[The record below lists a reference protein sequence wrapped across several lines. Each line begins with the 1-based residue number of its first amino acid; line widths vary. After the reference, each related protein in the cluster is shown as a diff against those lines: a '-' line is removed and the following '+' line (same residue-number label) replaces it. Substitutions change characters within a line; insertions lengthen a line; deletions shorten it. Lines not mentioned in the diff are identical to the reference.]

1 MLICETIDLSRAS
14 SASAARQR
22 RSPPPAPLPV
32 LFICGV
38 LEVHMSG
45 DGIFVDSDGWTD
57 GLKKFIDGVG
67 DA

>member
-1 MLICETIDLSRAS
+1 
-14 SASAARQR
+14 
-22 RSPPPAPLPV
+22 
-32 LFICGV
+32 V